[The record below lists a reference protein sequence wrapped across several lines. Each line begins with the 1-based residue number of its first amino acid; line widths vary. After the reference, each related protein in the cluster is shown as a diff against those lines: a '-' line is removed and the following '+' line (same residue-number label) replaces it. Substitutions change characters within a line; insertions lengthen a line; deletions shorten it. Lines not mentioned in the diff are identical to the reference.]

1 MIMRVTNNMMT
12 DSLVRYLTAQNEAL
26 YERQTIIAS
35 QKRINK
41 PSDDPIGMGKVLDY
55 RQTLASIEQYETN
68 IQNGQTRLEV
78 TEVNLDLVDDLLQ
91 VGSAI
96 GQDEAGGT
104 PASRQLMAE
113 EVKNIFDQVL
123 DVANSKL
130 NDNYMFS
137 GYQTQTAPFSRD
149 DALAT
154 TFDKF
159 TVTYNG
165 DAGDARFI
173 VGQNSEITID
183 TDGRP
188 LFHNAAGGGLNIFD
202 AMRDLIVGLENDDT
216 AAISAQAV
224 MIDQGRSQIN
234 DIRGA
239 NSPILYQ
246 LETTENHWQNYKPK
260 IQELLGRQEEA
271 DITQAVVELQSI
283 ELAYQTTL
291 ATTARIIQSGLI
303 NFLK

>member
-1 MIMRVTNNMMT
+1 MIMRVTNNIMT

-55 RQTLASIEQYETN
+55 RQTLASIEQYQTN
-68 IQNGQTRLEV
+68 IQSGKMRLDI
-78 TEVNLDLVDDLLQ
+78 TEIHLDLVDDLLQ
-91 VGSAI
+91 VARAI
-96 GQDEAGGT
+96 GQTEAGGT
-104 PASRQLMAE
+104 AESRQLAAE
-113 EVKNIFDQVL
+113 EVKMLYDQIL
-123 DVANSKL
+123 DLTNSKL

-137 GYQTQTAPFSRD
+137 GYQTKTAPFSRD
-149 DALAT
+149 DTQAT

-165 DAGDARFI
+165 DDGDARFI
-173 VGQNSEITID
+173 VAHNSEITID

-216 AAISAQAV
+216 AAISAQSG
-224 MIDQGRSQIN
+224 MMDQARTQIN
-234 DIRGA
+234 NIRAA
-239 NSPILYQ
+239 NSSILYQ

-260 IQELLGRQEEA
+260 IQELLGREEEA

-291 ATTARIIQSGLI
+291 ATAARIIQQGLI

>member
-1 MIMRVTNNMMT
+1 MRVTNNIMT

-55 RQTLASIEQYETN
+55 RQTLASIEQYQTN
-68 IQNGQTRLEV
+68 IQRGKMRLDISEIH
-78 TEVNLDLVDDLLQ
+78 LDLVDDLLQ
-91 VGSAI
+91 MVSAI
-96 GQDEAGGT
+96 AQTETGGT
-104 PASRQLMAE
+104 AESRRLAAE
-113 EVKNIFDQVL
+113 QAKMLYDQVL
-123 DVANSKL
+123 DLANSKL
-130 NDNYMFS
+130 NDNYLFS
-137 GYQTQTAPFSRD
+137 GYQTKTAPFSRD
-149 DALAT
+149 DTQAT

-165 DAGDARFI
+165 DAGDARFM
-173 VGQNSEITID
+173 VAHNSEITID

-188 LFHNAAGGGLNIFD
+188 LFHNAAAGGLNIFD

-216 AAISAQAV
+216 AAISAQGG
-224 MIDQGRSQIN
+224 MMDQARTQIN
-234 DIRGA
+234 NIRAA
-239 NSPILYQ
+239 NAPILYQ

-260 IQELLGRQEEA
+260 IQELLGKQEEA
-271 DITQAVVELQSI
+271 DITRAVVELQRI

-291 ATTARIIQSGLI
+291 AATARIIQPGLI

>member
-1 MIMRVTNNMMT
+1 MRVTNNIMT

-55 RQTLASIEQYETN
+55 RQTLASIEQYQTN
-68 IQNGQTRLEV
+68 IQSGKMRLDI
-78 TEVNLDLVDDLLQ
+78 TEIHLDLVDDLLQ
-91 VGSAI
+91 MVRAMA
-96 GQDEAGGT
+96 QTEAGGT
-104 PASRQLMAE
+104 AESRRLAAE
-113 EVKNIFDQVL
+113 EVKMLYDQVL
-123 DVANSKL
+123 DLTNSKL

-137 GYQTQTAPFSRD
+137 GYQTKTAPFSRD
-149 DALAT
+149 DTQAT

-173 VGQNSEITID
+173 VAHNSEITID

-216 AAISAQAV
+216 AAISAQGG
-224 MIDQGRSQIN
+224 MMDQARTQIN
-234 DIRGA
+234 NIRAA

-246 LETTENHWQNYKPK
+246 LETTENYWQNYKPK
-260 IQELLGRQEEA
+260 IQELLGKEEEA

-291 ATTARIIQSGLI
+291 ATAARIIQPGLI

>member
-1 MIMRVTNNMMT
+1 MRVTSNMMT
-12 DSLVRYLTAQNEAL
+12 DSLARYLTAQNEAL

-35 QKRINK
+35 QKRINR

-55 RQTLASIEQYETN
+55 RQTLSSIEQYKTN
-68 IQNGQTRLEV
+68 IQSGQKRLEI
-78 TEVNLDLVDDLLQ
+78 TEITLDLVDELLQ
-91 VGSAI
+91 GVRAI
-96 GQDEAGGT
+96 ALTEAGGT
-104 PASRQLMAE
+104 TESRQLTAA
-113 EVKNIFDQVL
+113 EVKNMFDQVL
-123 DVANSKL
+123 DLANSKL
-130 NDNYMFS
+130 NGNYMFS

-165 DAGDARFI
+165 DAGDARYI

-188 LFHNAAGGGLNIFD
+188 LFQNPAVDGIMIFD
-202 AMRDLIVGLENDDT
+202 AMRDLIVALETDDT
-216 AAISAQAV
+216 AAISAQADL
-224 MIDQGRSQIN
+224 IDHGRKQIN
-234 DIRGA
+234 NLRAA

-246 LETTENHWQNYKPK
+246 LEISENHWQNYKPK
-260 IQELLGRQEEA
+260 IQELLAREEDV

-291 ATTARIIQSGLI
+291 ATTARITQQGLI
-303 NFLK
+303 DFLK

>member
-1 MIMRVTNNMMT
+1 MRVTNNIMT

-55 RQTLASIEQYETN
+55 RQTLASIEQYQTN
-68 IQNGQTRLEV
+68 IQSGKMRLDISEIH
-78 TEVNLDLVDDLLQ
+78 LDLVDDLLQ
-91 VGSAI
+91 LVRAI
-96 GQDEAGGT
+96 GQTEAGGT
-104 PASRQLMAE
+104 AESRGLAAE
-113 EVKNIFDQVL
+113 EVKMLYDQVL
-123 DVANSKL
+123 DLTNSKL

-137 GYQTQTAPFSRD
+137 GYQTKTAPFSRD
-149 DALAT
+149 DTQAT

-165 DAGDARFI
+165 DAGDARFM
-173 VGQNSEITID
+173 VAHNSEITID

-188 LFHNAAGGGLNIFD
+188 LFHNAAAGGLNIFD

-216 AAISAQAV
+216 AAISAQGG
-224 MIDQGRSQIN
+224 MMDQARIQIN
-234 DIRGA
+234 NVRAA
-239 NSPILYQ
+239 NSSIFYQ
-246 LETTENHWQNYKPK
+246 LEATENHWQNYKPK
-260 IQELLGRQEEA
+260 IQELLGKEEEA
-271 DITQAVVELQSI
+271 DITQAVVELQRI

-291 ATTARIIQSGLI
+291 AAAARIIQPGLI

>member
-1 MIMRVTNNMMT
+1 MIMRVTNNIMT

-35 QKRINK
+35 QKRINS

-55 RQTLASIEQYETN
+55 RQTLASIEQYQAN
-68 IQNGQTRLEV
+68 IQSGKMRLDI
-78 TEVNLDLVDDLLQ
+78 TEIHLDLVDDLLQ
-91 VGSAI
+91 MVGAI
-96 GQDEAGGT
+96 AQTEAGET
-104 PASRQLMAE
+104 AESRRLAAE
-113 EVKNIFDQVL
+113 EVKMLYDQVL
-123 DVANSKL
+123 DLTNSKL

-137 GYQTQTAPFSRD
+137 GYQTKTAPFSRD
-149 DALAT
+149 DTQAT

-173 VGQNSEITID
+173 IAHNSEITID

-188 LFHNAAGGGLNIFD
+188 LFHNAAAGGLNIFD

-216 AAISAQAV
+216 AAISAQGG
-224 MIDQGRSQIN
+224 MMDQARIQIN
-234 DIRGA
+234 NVRAA
-239 NSPILYQ
+239 NSSIFYQ
-246 LETTENHWQNYKPK
+246 LEATENHWQNYKPK
-260 IQELLGRQEEA
+260 IQELLGKEEEA
-271 DITQAVVELQSI
+271 DITQAVVELQRI

-291 ATTARIIQSGLI
+291 AAAARIIQPGLI